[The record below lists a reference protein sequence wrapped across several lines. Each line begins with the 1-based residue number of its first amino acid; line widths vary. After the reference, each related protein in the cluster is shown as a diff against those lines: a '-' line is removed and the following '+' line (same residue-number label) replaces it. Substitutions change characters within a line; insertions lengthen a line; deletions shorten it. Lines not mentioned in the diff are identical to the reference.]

1 MRISRLLKFRYDP
14 VYSDRFVNGVST
26 IPGREVLFY
35 LHFTS
40 YHKEGS
46 MQSILKVICIFV
58 GLFVIENGAWIVY
71 MPPYGDEPI
80 GLAIIAVGI
89 FIPIFTIFVAKMNER
104 RYD

>member
-1 MRISRLLKFRYDP
+1 VRISQLIKSRYDP
-14 VYSDRFVNGVST
+14 VYSARFVNRVST
-26 IPGREVLFY
+26 TPGGEVLFY

-40 YHKEGS
+40 YHKEGN
-46 MQSILKVICIFV
+46 MQTILKVIFFFV
-58 GLFVIENGAWIVY
+58 GLFVIANGVWIVY

-89 FIPIFTIFVAKMNER
+89 FIPIITLFVAKMSER